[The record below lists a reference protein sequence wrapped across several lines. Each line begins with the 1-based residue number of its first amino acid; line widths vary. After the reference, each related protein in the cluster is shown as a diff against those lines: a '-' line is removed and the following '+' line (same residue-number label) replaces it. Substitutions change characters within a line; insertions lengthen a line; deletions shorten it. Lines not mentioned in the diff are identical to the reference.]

1 MIVKNQNLKFNNFYI
16 LVLFYLS
23 LIIGFYFGEDLNY
36 GATQDWWGTNYPVIR
51 DLSFDLKNT
60 LLNYEDYGHRH
71 SPFYLIFLSFF
82 RKIGFSYDLIRF
94 FHLNISLFLV
104 YFFYKCLILKFSNTD
119 KKLLL
124 ILSLCIF
131 LSPTFRSLAIW
142 PDSRIIGLTFFVL
155 SIYEFLKFQKKPLK
169 KYLFKNLIY
178 LIISSYI
185 SPNFSIFIIYFFYH
199 YMKKTDLKILTL
211 IMFFSIISAL
221 PAFYYLFVLEVNFL
235 TAGTP
240 GLYENQSIDLNFNF
254 SNKILIISS
263 IILFQLIPFIIS
275 RNFTYDFIKSI
286 NKNLPIIIIIFLI
299 NVIFFDYVLTFTGGG
314 FFFQISNIL
323 FQNNIFFYFFS
334 FLSLLLLAYF
344 IRNNINNFLI
354 FICLIISNVQNT
366 IYHKY
371 YDPLIMI
378 LFFTI
383 LNTDFNKRFFRQKYS
398 LLYVYGFYFAFI
410 FMRVLKNSGFV
421 QI

>member
-1 MIVKNQNLKFNNFYI
+1 MIAKNQNLKFNNSYI

-36 GATQDWWGTNYPVIR
+36 GATQDWWGTNYPVIK

-104 YFFYKCLILKFSNTD
+104 YFFYKCLILKFSNVD

-124 ILSLCIF
+124 ILSLSIF

-155 SIYEFLKFQKKPLK
+155 SIYEFLKFKKKPLK
-169 KYLFKNLIY
+169 KYLFKNFIY

-185 SPNFSIFIIYFFYH
+185 SPNFSIFIIYFFY
-199 YMKKTDLKILTL
+199 YYIKKTDLKNLTL
-211 IMFFSIISAL
+211 ILFFSIIFAL
-221 PAFYYLFVLEVNFL
+221 PAFYYLFILEVNFL
-235 TAGTP
+235 TAVTP
-240 GLYENQSIDLNFNF
+240 AGYGNESIGLSFNF

-263 IILFQLIPFIIS
+263 IIFFQLIPFIIN
-275 RNFTYDFIKSI
+275 RTFIKDFIKSLK
-286 NKNLPIIIIIFLI
+286 KNISIIAIIFLI
-299 NVIFFDYVLTFTGGG
+299 NVIFFDYILGFTGGG

-323 FQNNIFFYFFS
+323 FKNNLIFYFFS

-344 IRNNINNFLI
+344 IRDNINNFLI
-354 FICLIISNVQNT
+354 FILLITSNIQNT

-378 LFFTI
+378 IFFTI
-383 LNTDFNKRFFRQKYS
+383 LNTNFSSRFFKKKYNVF
-398 LLYVYGFYFAFI
+398 YVYVFYSIFI
-410 FMRVLKNSGFV
+410 FMRIVKNNGF
-421 QI
+421 I

>member
-1 MIVKNQNLKFNNFYI
+1 MIAKNQNLKFNNFYI
-16 LVLFYLS
+16 LFLFYLS

-36 GATQDWWGTNYPVIR
+36 GATQDWWGTNYPVIK

-104 YFFYKCLILKFSNTD
+104 YFFYKCLILKFSNVD

-124 ILSLCIF
+124 ILSLSIF

-155 SIYEFLKFQKKPLK
+155 SIYEFLKFKKKPLK
-169 KYLFKNLIY
+169 KYLFKNFIY

-185 SPNFSIFIIYFFYH
+185 SPNFSIFIIYFFY
-199 YMKKTDLKILTL
+199 YYIKKTDLKNLTL
-211 IMFFSIISAL
+211 ILFFSIIFAL
-221 PAFYYLFVLEVNFL
+221 PAFYYLFILEVNFL
-235 TAGTP
+235 TAVTP
-240 GLYENQSIDLNFNF
+240 AGYGNESIGLSFNF

-263 IILFQLIPFIIS
+263 IIFFQLIPFIIN
-275 RNFTYDFIKSI
+275 RTFIKDFTKSLK
-286 NKNLPIIIIIFLI
+286 KNIPIIAIIFLI
-299 NVIFFDYVLTFTGGG
+299 NVIFFDYILGFTGGG

-323 FQNNIFFYFFS
+323 FKNNLIFYFFS

-344 IRNNINNFLI
+344 IRDNINNFLI
-354 FICLIISNVQNT
+354 FILLITSNIQNT

-378 LFFTI
+378 IFFTI
-383 LNTDFNKRFFRQKYS
+383 LNTNFSSRFFKKKYNVF
-398 LLYVYGFYFAFI
+398 YVYGFYLIFI
-410 FMRVLKNSGFV
+410 FMRILKNNG
-421 QI
+421 II